1 VPVLKSFA
9 GGQIFGAIW
18 GSGAA
23 TVVALHGWQRSHADF
38 DGVFGDPE
46 FADTHCAIGLDLF
59 GFGATPPPPE
69 PWGADEYA
77 RHLLPLFEGADR
89 LAERVTIVGHSFG
102 GRVGVRLAALVP
114 DRIDRLVL
122 TGAPLLVREGP
133 RPSPAL
139 SYRLGR
145 FLHRRGLVGDNRME
159 ALRQRHGSPD
169 YRAAQGVMRDVF
181 VKELSERA
189 AAGAD
194 DLAAVGCPVD
204 LIWGAEDREVP
215 VEVADRAQGMLRSST
230 LVTLPGIGHLTPTEA
245 PGALRQSVLRRADHH
260 EAGEVG

>member
-1 VPVLKSFA
+1 MLKSFA
-9 GGQIFGAIW
+9 GGRIFGATW

-23 TVVALHGWQRSHADF
+23 TVVALHGWQRTHGDF
-38 DGVFGDPE
+38 DGVFGPAE
-46 FADTHCAIGLDLF
+46 FTSTHSAIGIDLF

-77 RHLLPLFEGADR
+77 RHLLPLFDGADN

-102 GRVGVRLAALVP
+102 GRVAVRLAALAP

-122 TGAPLLVREGP
+122 TGAPLLTREG
-133 RPSPAL
+133 RRATPAL

-145 FLHRRGLVGDNRME
+145 FLHRRGLVGDDRME

-181 VKELSERA
+181 VKELGERA
-189 AAGAD
+189 ARGAD
-194 DLAAVGCPVD
+194 DLAAVSCPVD
-204 LIWGAEDREVP
+204 LVWGAEDTEVP

-245 PGALRQSVLRRADHH
+245 PDALRQAVLGGAVPRT
-260 EAGEVG
+260 GEVG

>member
-9 GGQIFGAIW
+9 GGRIFGATW

-23 TVVALHGWQRSHADF
+23 TVVALHGWQRTHRDF

-46 FADTHCAIGLDLF
+46 FADAHCAVGLDLF

-77 RHLLPLFEGADR
+77 RHLLPLFEAADG
-89 LAERVTIVGHSFG
+89 LAGRVTIVGHSFG
-102 GRVGVRLAALVP
+102 GRVAVRLAALVP
-114 DRIDRLVL
+114 DRIERLVL
-122 TGAPLLVREGP
+122 TGSPLLNREG
-133 RPSPAL
+133 RRASPAL
-139 SYRLGR
+139 SFRLGR
-145 FLHRRGLVGDNRME
+145 FLHRRGLVGDDRME
-159 ALRQRHGSPD
+159 DLRQRHGSLD
-169 YRAAQGVMRDVF
+169 YRAAEGVMRGVF

-189 AAGAD
+189 ARGAD
-194 DLAAVGCPVD
+194 DLAAVACHVD
-204 LIWGAEDREVP
+204 LVWGAEDREVP

-245 PGALRQSVLRRADHH
+245 PDALRRLVLSGADHH
-260 EAGEVG
+260 QAGEVG